1 MAATAAPLLT
11 LPQVA
16 QLSGGDLWAAHPP
29 TGAIE
34 REEWLRSGIDGASID
49 TRTLK
54 PGDLFVPL
62 PGANTDGHGF
72 IATAFERGAAASL
85 CDRAHAAEWK
95 ERASGPLVIVD
106 DVTAALQRLAARHR
120 ERWNGLLIGITG
132 SSGKTTTKDLVA
144 SVLEAAAPTLKTEG
158 NLNNHWGVPLTLLR
172 LRAEHRA
179 AVVEMGMNHA
189 GEIALLAAI
198 AQPNAALITT
208 AGTAHLEH
216 LGTLEAIAREKAS
229 LAAALKPDQ
238 VAFAGADSPR
248 LLQALEPMKCRKIT
262 YGLARGADVRP
273 SKLEDLGE
281 RGSRITVTGFPAF
294 VLSLPG
300 RHQVA
305 NALGALAVAREF
317 HVAPEA
323 ATAALAAA
331 KPGKGRME
339 IRHARG
345 ATLLLDHYNAN
356 PESTARSLETL
367 ASWPEAKRRIAA
379 LGDMLELGRQAGRLH
394 AETARS
400 AGDEVEI
407 WTTGDHAR
415 DWARGS
421 KRTRVFESREALRE
435 ALHEALATGVVVLI
449 KASRGARFET
459 LLDGL
464 ETD

>member
-1 MAATAAPLLT
+1 MTAVAPLFT
-11 LPQVA
+11 LPQLA
-16 QLSGGDLWAAHPP
+16 QISGGDLWASRLPENANQ
-29 TGAIE
+29 
-34 REEWLRSGIDGASID
+34 REEWLRSGVDGISID
-49 TRTLK
+49 TRALE

-62 PGANTDGHGF
+62 PGANTDGHDF
-72 IATAFERGAAASL
+72 IAAAFERGAAASL
-85 CDRAHAAEWK
+85 CDRAHAEEWK
-95 ERASGPLVIVD
+95 ARAGGPLVIVD
-106 DVTAALQRLAARHR
+106 DATAALQRLAARHR
-120 ERWNGLLIGITG
+120 ERWSGLLIGVTG

-144 SVLEAAAPTLKTEG
+144 AVLEAAAPTLKTEG

-189 GEIALLAAI
+189 GEIALLARV

-216 LGTLEAIAREKAS
+216 LGTLEAIAHEKAS

-248 LLQALEPMKCRKIT
+248 LLAALKPINCRKVT

-273 SKLEDLGE
+273 AKLEELGE
-281 RGSRITVTGFPAF
+281 RGSRLVVAGFPAF
-294 VLSLPG
+294 VLPMPG

-305 NALGALAVAREF
+305 NALGALAVAREYG
-317 HVAPEA
+317 VPPEA
-323 ATAALAAA
+323 ATAALASM

-339 IRHARG
+339 IRHVRG

-356 PESTARSLETL
+356 PESTARALETL
-367 ASWPEAKRRIAA
+367 SNWPGAKRRIAA
-379 LGDMLELGRQAGRLH
+379 LGDMLELGAEAGRLH

-400 AGDEVEI
+400 AGVGVEL
-407 WTTGDHAR
+407 WTTGEYAH

-421 KRTRVFESREALRE
+421 KAARVFESRESLRE
-435 ALHEALATGVVVLI
+435 ALHAALAPGVVVLI